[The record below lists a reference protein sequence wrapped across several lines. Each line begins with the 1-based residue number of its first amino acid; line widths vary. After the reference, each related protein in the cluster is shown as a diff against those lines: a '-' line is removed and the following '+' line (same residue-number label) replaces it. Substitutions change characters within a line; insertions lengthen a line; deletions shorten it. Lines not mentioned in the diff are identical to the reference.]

1 MKLEHAATIA
11 APRERVWAVVM
22 DIPRAAR
29 CVGGLGPLEAVAPD
43 RYRGTMTVSL
53 GPVRLALTGDVVVAA
68 RDDAAGTA
76 AFTLTAKDA
85 RLGGAVEARVVLSV
99 DGKGDHETE
108 VRVATDA
115 QVLGR
120 IGELG
125 QSVMRRK
132 ADQVVGEM
140 LACLGREA
148 TA

>member
-11 APRERVWAVVM
+11 APRERVWAVVV

-29 CVGGLGPLEAVAPD
+29 CVGGLGPLEAVAPG
-43 RYRGTMTVSL
+43 RYRGTLTVAL
-53 GPVRLALTGDVVVAA
+53 GPVRLALTGDVVVAE
-68 RDDAAGTA
+68 RDDAAGTV
-76 AFTLTAKDA
+76 AFTLSAKEA
-85 RLGGAVEARVVLSV
+85 RLGGAVEARVGLRVEAR
-99 DGKGDHETE
+99 GAEETE

-115 QVLGR
+115 RILGR

-148 TA
+148 AA